1 MPDLPP
7 DDPFGIDA
15 LRRAKNGAE
24 AVPLLA
30 AQYRLLFAPGQ
41 VVELRAVKV
50 RRGRGRPHTEAGFF
64 DTGHLAEMAKAALA
78 VSPHAQ
84 GVYCILNPLGP
95 ALLARRAN
103 RIDWAGEGELAKDA
117 DVLARRWLLVDADP
131 VRAAHVSATA
141 GEKKSAHETVL
152 AVREYLRGRGWPD
165 PVLADSG
172 NGFHL
177 LYRVDLPA
185 DDGGL
190 ARRVL
195 RALAARFDTDRV
207 KIDQV
212 VWNPARLCKLPGTWA
227 RKGDHTTDRPHRRA
241 RLVEVPAP

>member
-1 MPDLPP
+1 MPESPTT
-7 DDPFGIDA
+7 DPYGIDA
-15 LRRAKNGAE
+15 LRHAQNVAD

-64 DTGHLAEMAKAALA
+64 DTDHLPELARAALD

-84 GVYCILNPLGP
+84 AVYYTLNPLDP

-103 RIDWAGEGELAKDA
+103 RIDWAEEGELAKDR
-117 DVLARRWLLVDADP
+117 DVTARRWLLIDADP
-131 VRAAHVSATA
+131 VRTAHVSATA
-141 GEKKSAHETVL
+141 DEKQRAHEAVL
-152 AVREYLRGRGWPD
+152 AVRDYLRGRGWPD
-165 PVLADSG
+165 PVAADSG

-185 DDGGL
+185 YDGGL

-195 RALAARFDTDRV
+195 NALAARFDTDRV
-207 KIDQV
+207 KIDRA

-227 RKGDHTTDRPHRRA
+227 RKGDHTADRPHRRA
-241 RLVEVPAP
+241 RLLEVPAP